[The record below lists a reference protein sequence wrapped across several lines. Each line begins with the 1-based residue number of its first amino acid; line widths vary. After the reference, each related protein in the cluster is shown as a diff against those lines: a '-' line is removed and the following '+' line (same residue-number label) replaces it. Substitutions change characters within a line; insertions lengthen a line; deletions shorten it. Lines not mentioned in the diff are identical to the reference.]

1 MKHADKWGA
10 LALILAV
17 GAANAAPSQIG
28 TGPGTYF
35 FDGAQDDSFFVAL
48 NPGTYTL
55 SGVVGS
61 VGFNLNHVW
70 LAESAAPDPFGPS
83 SLQVFTKNTPR
94 EFSDTPF
101 ALTLTK
107 AADLYVN
114 IDTRLGSPAYGAF
127 AGALR
132 VSAVP
137 EPASLGL
144 MLAGIGMLGFL
155 CVRRKRD

>member
-1 MKHADKWGA
+1 MKPAQKWGA
-10 LALILAV
+10 LALILAA
-17 GAANAAPSQIG
+17 GSASATPSQLG

-35 FDGAQDDSFFVAL
+35 FNGGTDDSFFVAL

-55 SGVVGS
+55 SGTVGS

-94 EFSDTPF
+94 EFSDSPF
-101 ALTLTK
+101 GLTLTK
-107 AADLYVN
+107 AADLYIN

-137 EPASLGL
+137 ESASLAL
-144 MLAGIGMLGFL
+144 MLAGIGVLGFV
-155 CVRRKRD
+155 CVRRKRE